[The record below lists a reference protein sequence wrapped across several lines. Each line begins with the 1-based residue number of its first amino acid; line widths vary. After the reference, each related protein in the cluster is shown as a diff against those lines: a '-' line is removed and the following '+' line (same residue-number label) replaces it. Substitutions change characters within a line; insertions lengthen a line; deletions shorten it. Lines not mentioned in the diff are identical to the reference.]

1 MRRRMRTAASFFFFL
16 RRRLGRYPGASCV
29 GRGSPKMPPAE
40 QRRRCSYRRFERI
53 LCVLGLSLGS
63 RAVWA
68 IVLHFSRRH
77 RRGTLCYG
85 LYAWAPLVFR
95 SPFVEVHDLSHQLWS
110 STELKRPKDCLWG
123 VGPVRTYHVKLG
135 QLRCNSFQFK
145 RRNLG
150 LFLSIG

>member
-40 QRRRCSYRRFERI
+40 QRRRCSYRSLERI

-68 IVLHFSRRH
+68 IELVGKL
-77 RRGTLCYG
+77 G
-85 LYAWAPLVFR
+85 LRPPFLFEAPPPEYAV
-95 SPFVEVHDLSHQLWS
+95 LWS
-110 STELKRPKDCLWG
+110 VG
-123 VGPVRTYHVKLG
+123 VGAAGAPVAIR
-135 QLRCNSFQFK
+135 
-145 RRNLG
+145 
-150 LFLSIG
+150 